1 MMAALPGLA
10 GAAIIPKSIDDQP
23 AFLLTHEL
31 RVGNRVIGWIA
42 RLHPARERDLDLRHP
57 LWVAELPLSAL
68 RQMVQGSTKFEE
80 LPRFPAITRDLAL
93 EMASDLPQSDLAAHF
108 GAQKEPLFLG
118 AELFDLFRDPTGQKL
133 PADRKSLAYT
143 LTYRSPERT
152 LETKEVDEAHK
163 RIVEG
168 LIKALPVTVR

>member
-1 MMAALPGLA
+1 
-10 GAAIIPKSIDDQP
+10 
-23 AFLLTHEL
+23 
-31 RVGNRVIGWIA
+31 
-42 RLHPARERDLDLRHP
+42 
-57 LWVAELPLSAL
+57 
-68 RQMVQGSTKFEE
+68 MVQGSTKFEE

-108 GAQKEPLFLG
+108 GALKEPLFLG

-163 RIVEG
+163 RIVDG